1 MASYSGGIPIIG
13 GAQWGGNPPLATK
26 AQLVS
31 SIAGLY
37 ADIQDIELSSITIA
51 DLKVSTLTA
60 AKWISTPELYV
71 SSIIGGGL
79 KVNDALLQISTGDF
93 SFVSLSTLQLK
104 GVDIGGLNLSFNLG
118 LGEAV
123 GGALAGLGAALGG
136 AFVGV
141 GTGVGLTLQGLET
154 GLATLINGR
163 NENFI
168 NNSYFETINGSTQ
181 LQISTLGGPDP
192 YYSSI
197 FRSVSSSSANTVPG
211 PQIFT
216 STIFQAGTTCIRS
229 VSDPLS
235 IITGDSNL
243 VTSTI
248 QSFGQWVPFLDPS
261 VTGEDIFARNATF
274 STILT
279 EVPSGGIALN
289 VQASNA
295 APNDSAIYKN
305 VTMFPLTYNYNTTS
319 NYNTIANS
327 ASVYATDTALFYG
340 NQTMNFI
347 SSPYSQ
353 YTSTIGNYSGGVYF
367 IQSTI
372 TSSLTTIPKFIY
384 NGSIFGGGNFAV
396 CEPDE
401 TGFISSYTMDLV
413 AQSSNITFQWGLA
426 VDNLNSTIASGTSK
440 RVSWNIP
447 ANTSNFID
455 IPVPISTIVAN
466 TLTTYQM
473 KMKPLEITY
482 LTVASPDNGSGGNKA
497 GMAFDINRATFGG
510 TTTFNNDTGYPY
522 QFNNDVRVKGVL
534 EADELIALSTFTST
548 NIVTY
553 FSTQTFDADVATI
566 EQATISSLQT
576 TFIGGDSISSFG
588 IETYS
593 ALHQIAYISTLV
605 VDLQILEGT
614 TGGTTANLNNIQGTI
629 PSSRINMGRG
639 TFNTLSSGNLSTG
652 AVNVSSINFS
662 SSQLLGLTNIYNY
675 PGALTAMTSG
685 NTTAPF
691 VAIGF
696 KAQINLNDDTQ
707 PRTDYNYNGVTATS
721 NGANY
726 FPLATFDSAQIN
738 PNVWSLTNINT
749 ATISTLNV
757 NNISTNSHSGANIT
771 AITVTTSTLT
781 VNSNIVFP
789 SVSCNANPF
798 VMTLSNTNTSNF
810 FTALQT
816 NVIQGAAFPQ
826 QSNTFQIITSGS
838 NTTIQD
844 REGLVF
850 DVTVGTTVSFQ
861 DNIDTVTLNS
871 ADLEARSVK
880 YGTLGAGFLQPRA
893 FRQSITGNFGTTQSF
908 DQSVQVTDVG
918 SNTFP
923 YSSYNLMTCLASF
936 YVDNSIIAYNEVV
949 LAPFD
954 SNGYWW
960 VQITGRVNAVSSE
973 DYTISWNNLLF
984 PYNMMT

>member
-1 MASYSGGIPIIG
+1 MASYTGGVPIIG
-13 GAQWGGNPPLATK
+13 GANWQGNQPLATK

-79 KVNDALLQISTGDF
+79 AVNNGLLQISTGDF

-216 STIFQAGTTCIRS
+216 STVFQAGTTCIRS

-279 EVPSGGIALN
+279 EVPYGGIALN

-305 VTMFPLTYNYNTTS
+305 ITMFPLTYNYNTTS

-347 SSPYSQ
+347 STPYSQ

-482 LTVASPDNGSGGNKA
+482 LTVASPDNGSGGFKA

-510 TTTFNNDTGYPY
+510 TTTFNNDAGYPY

-548 NIVTY
+548 NIVTF

-588 IETYS
+588 IETYTNLCQFQYVS
-593 ALHQIAYISTLV
+593 TLVVDFQIFGNLTPGVIAYLQDIRGSNGAKITTDNGFFKQLSSLTVSTGNLYAPNATIINPTFSTINLSTTQDIGLTTIFNYPGAITAIAGNNAAPFVASGFKAQLSTNTDNQTRIDYNYNQITGTSNGSIFYPLATFDPTQPSPYNWDIGNIQNAIMSNATIDNAYISTL
-605 VDLQILEGT
+605 
-614 TGGTTANLNNIQGTI
+614 NL
-629 PSSRINMGRG
+629 
-639 TFNTLSSGNLSTG
+639 
-652 AVNVSSINFS
+652 SSINS
-662 SSQLLGLTNIYNY
+662 SNASYSNLIVENIQL
-675 PGALTAMTSG
+675 
-685 NTTAPF
+685 
-691 VAIGF
+691 
-696 KAQINLNDDTQ
+696 
-707 PRTDYNYNGVTATS
+707 
-721 NGANY
+721 
-726 FPLATFDSAQIN
+726 
-738 PNVWSLTNINT
+738 
-749 ATISTLNV
+749 STLNNQNTRTTLQYLTTPNSDFATSGSPGVWLTWFDIGMVSSSILQCPSLDINLGTIAMGADNPPNGGMSAYLGVREKGVGVQPLTYKIFENRTIYAAAPALYGGDVTLALKQGVDYSV
-757 NNISTNSHSGANIT
+757 NA
-771 AITVTTSTLT
+771 STLT
-781 VNSNIVFP
+781 VWVYGA
-789 SVSCNANPF
+789 ANNPYF
-798 VMTLSNTNTSNF
+798 RIGGYTSN
-810 FTALQT
+810 
-816 NVIQGAAFPQ
+816 AF
-826 QSNTFQIITSGS
+826 I
-838 NTTIQD
+838 
-844 REGLVF
+844 
-850 DVTVGTTVSFQ
+850 
-861 DNIDTVTLNS
+861 
-871 ADLEARSVK
+871 
-880 YGTLGAGFLQPRA
+880 RA
-893 FRQSITGNFGTTQSF
+893 Y
-908 DQSVQVTDVG
+908 
-918 SNTFP
+918 P
-923 YSSYNLMTCLASF
+923 Y
-936 YVDNSIIAYNEVV
+936 
-949 LAPFD
+949 
-954 SNGYWW
+954 
-960 VQITGRVNAVSSE
+960 
-973 DYTISWNNLLF
+973 
-984 PYNMMT
+984 